1 MRGDAIGGSKKIDEV
16 GGNVERFNGAD
27 AEALHGSFVENAAEK
42 TEEFDTGTKIASVG
56 AEIDAAKND
65 LEKASIG
72 ETLNFR
78 NNRIWWR
85 TAGLAANKRDH
96 TERAARIAAVLDLE
110 GWAGV
115 IPFPA
120 KDRRD
125 EHIGEV

>member
-16 GGNVERFNGAD
+16 GGNVERFDGAD

-42 TEEFDTGTKIASVG
+42 IEEFDTGRKIVSVG
-56 AEIDAAKND
+56 AEIDAAEND
-65 LEKASIG
+65 LEKARIG

-78 NNRIWWR
+78 NNRVWWE

-120 KDRRD
+120 KDGRD
-125 EHIGEV
+125 KHIGEL